1 MAVETGILPARYLD
15 PERIGSGGMGDIF
28 VATDD
33 LLGRRVAVKVLA
45 DRYAWDEGIRQ
56 RFTREALAAARLSG
70 EPGAVT
76 IFDVG
81 EWAGR
86 PFIVMEYIAGGSLEH
101 RLRKTGAHPPAQA
114 LRWLEQAAAAIDAAH
129 RQGVVHRDIK
139 PANLLLD
146 RNGNVHV
153 ADFGIASAAGLGS
166 LTLTG
171 MVLGTAGYLS
181 PEQARGEKAVPASDV
196 YALAI
201 VAYELLSGERPFAN
215 DSATAEA
222 VAHANAPVPSIV
234 ARCKNLPREVDP
246 VFQRALA
253 KDPKARYPT
262 AADFVAALRDALS
275 QAAGTTGRIV
285 PLARPTGWAGRRL
298 AIAAAL
304 LLIAA
309 GGGAVAAALVT
320 GGGHEAAQVITRR
333 VTGPAGNVTTVHET
347 VTRQQTV
354 TAPAPPPPPPP
365 PPAPQPPAP
374 VGTGS
379 GGHSLN
385 DQGYQQIQQGN
396 FTRAVPLLQQ
406 AVRKLAGTGPSDPYE
421 GYANYN
427 LGYAL
432 FRSGRCAEAVT
443 YFQRAIQLEPDRSE
457 PRAFLRRAQRCS

>member
-1 MAVETGILPARYLD
+1 MAVKAGILPERYVD

-28 VATDD
+28 VATDE

-45 DRYAWDEGIRQ
+45 DRYSWDEGIRQ

-86 PFIVMEYIAGGSLEH
+86 PYIVMEHLSGGSLDD
-101 RLRKTGAHPPAQA
+101 RIRKSGAQSPAQA
-114 LRWLEQAAAAIDAAH
+114 LRWLEQAAASIDAAH

-146 RNGNVHV
+146 ANGNVHV

-181 PEQARGEKAVPASDV
+181 PEQARGEKAGPPSDV
-196 YALAI
+196 YALAV

-215 DSATAEA
+215 ESSTAEA
-222 VAHANAPVPSIV
+222 MAHANAPVPSIA
-234 ARCKNLPREVDP
+234 ARCKNLPYEVDD

-253 KDPKARYPT
+253 KDPAARYPT
-262 AADFVAALRDALS
+262 AADFVAALREALA
-275 QAAGTTGRIV
+275 QAAGTTGQIV
-285 PLARPTGWAGRRL
+285 PIARPSGWAPSR
-298 AIAAAL
+298 AAL
-304 LLIAA
+304 VAALVLIAA
-309 GGGAVAAALVT
+309 GAGAVIAALVT
-320 GGGHEAAQVITRR
+320 GGHKTAQQIVTRR
-333 VTGPAGNVTTVHET
+333 VTGPAGQVTTVHET
-347 VTRQQTV
+347 ITRQQTV
-354 TAPAPPPPPPP
+354 TAQAPPPPP
-365 PPAPQPPAP
+365 PPAPPAP
-374 VGTGS
+374 VGGS

-385 DQGYQQIQQGN
+385 DQGYQLIQQGN
-396 FTRAVPLLQQ
+396 YAGAIPLLQQ
-406 AVRKLAGTGPSDPYE
+406 SVRKLAGTGPSDPYE

-432 FRSGRCAEAVT
+432 YRSGRCSEAVP
-443 YFQRAIQLEPDRSE
+443 YFQKAIQLEPDRSE

>member
-1 MAVETGILPARYLD
+1 MAVDAGILPERYAH

-28 VATDD
+28 VATDE

-81 EWAGR
+81 EWSGR
-86 PFIVMEYIAGGSLEH
+86 PYIVMEHLPGGSLED
-101 RLRKTGAHPPAQA
+101 RIRKSGAQPPPQA
-114 LRWLEQAAAAIDAAH
+114 LRWLEQAAAAIDVAH

-146 RNGNVHV
+146 ANGNVHV

-166 LTLTG
+166 LTQTG

-181 PEQARGEKAVPASDV
+181 PEQAKGEKAVPASDI
-196 YALAI
+196 YALAV

-215 DSATAEA
+215 ESTTAEA
-222 VAHANAPVPSIV
+222 MAHANAPVPSIA
-234 ARCKNLPREVDP
+234 ARCKNLPYEVDG

-253 KDPKARYPT
+253 KDPGARYRT
-262 AADFVAALRDALS
+262 AADFVAALRDALA
-275 QAAGTTGRIV
+275 QAPETTRRIAPVAAPSSSGT
-285 PLARPTGWAGRRL
+285 RRAAL
-298 AIAAAL
+298 IAAL

-309 GGGAVAAALVT
+309 GAGAVIAALVT
-320 GGGHEAAQVITRR
+320 RGDNSSAQVVTRR
-333 VTGPAGNVTTVHET
+333 VTGPAGQVTTVHET
-347 VTRQQTV
+347 ITQQQTV
-354 TAPAPPPPPPP
+354 TAAAPPPPP
-365 PPAPQPPAP
+365 PPAPPAP
-374 VGTGS
+374 VGGS
-379 GGHSLN
+379 NGHGLN
-385 DQGYQQIQQGN
+385 DRGFQLIQQGN
-396 FTRAVPLLQQ
+396 YAGAIPLLQQ
-406 AVRKLAGTGPSDPYE
+406 AVRKLAGTGPGDLYE

-432 FRSGRCAEAVT
+432 YRSGRCSEAVP
-443 YFQRAIQLEPDRSE
+443 YFQKAILLEPDRSE
-457 PRAFLRRAQRCS
+457 PRAFLKRAQRCS

>member
-1 MAVETGILPARYLD
+1 MAVDAKILPPRYLD
-15 PERIGSGGMGDIF
+15 PERIGTGGMGDIF
-28 VATDD
+28 VATDE

-81 EWAGR
+81 EWSGR
-86 PFIVMEYIAGGSLEH
+86 PYIVMEHLPGGSLED
-101 RLRKTGAHPPAQA
+101 RLRKSGAQAPAAA
-114 LRWLEQAAAAIDAAH
+114 LRWLEQAAVAIDAAH
-129 RQGVVHRDIK
+129 RRGIVHRDIK

-146 RNGNVHV
+146 ANGHVHV

-166 LTLTG
+166 LTATG

-181 PEQARGEKAVPASDV
+181 PEQARGERAEPASDV
-196 YALAI
+196 YALAV

-215 DSATAEA
+215 ESTTAEA
-222 VAHANAPVPSIV
+222 AAHANAPVPSIV

-246 VFQRALA
+246 VFKRALA
-253 KDPKARYPT
+253 KDPGARYPT

-275 QAAGTTGRIV
+275 QAAGTTGRIAPV
-285 PLARPTGWAGRRL
+285 ARPTSSAVRRL
-298 AIAAAL
+298 AIGAAL

-309 GGGAVAAALVT
+309 GAGAIAAALVT
-320 GGGHEAAQVITRR
+320 AGSDKTAQIVTRR
-333 VTGPAGNVTTVHET
+333 VTGPAGKVTTVRET

-365 PPAPQPPAP
+365 PPAP
-374 VGTGS
+374 VGSGS
-379 GGHSLN
+379 GGHALN
-385 DQGYQQIQQGN
+385 DNGYRLIQQGDY
-396 FTRAVPLLQQ
+396 AGAIPLLQQ
-406 AVRKLAGTGPSDPYE
+406 AVQTLAGTGPSDPYE

-432 FRSGRCAEAVT
+432 YRSGRCAEAVP
-443 YFQRAIQLEPDRSE
+443 YFRRAIQLEPDRSE

>member
-1 MAVETGILPARYLD
+1 MAVETGILPERYVD

-28 VATDD
+28 VATDE

-45 DRYAWDEGIRQ
+45 DRFAWDEGIRQ

-70 EPGAVT
+70 EPGAVM

-86 PFIVMEYIAGGSLEH
+86 PYIVMEYLPGGSLED
-101 RLRKTGAHPPAQA
+101 RVRKSGAHRPAQA
-114 LRWLEQAAAAIDAAH
+114 LRWLEQAAASIDAAH

-146 RNGNVHV
+146 ASGNVHV

-181 PEQARGEKAVPASDV
+181 PEQARGEKAGPASDL
-196 YALAI
+196 YALAV

-215 DSATAEA
+215 ESPTAEA

-234 ARCKNLPREVDP
+234 ARCKNLPYEVDG

-253 KDPKARYPT
+253 KDPGARYPS
-262 AADFVAALRDALS
+262 AVDFVAALREALAH
-275 QAAGTTGRIV
+275 AAGTTGRIV
-285 PLARPTGWAGRRL
+285 PVARPSGWSTRRTAL
-298 AIAAAL
+298 VAAL
-304 LLIAA
+304 LLITA
-309 GGGAVAAALVT
+309 GVGAVVAALVT
-320 GGGHEAAQVITRR
+320 GGHKTAQQVVTRR
-333 VTGPAGNVTTVHET
+333 VTGPAGQVTTVHET
-347 VTRQQTV
+347 ITRQQTV

-365 PPAPQPPAP
+365 PPPPAPPAP
-374 VGTGS
+374 VGGS

-385 DQGYQQIQQGN
+385 DQGYGLIQQGN
-396 FTRAVPLLQQ
+396 YAGAVPLLQQ
-406 AVRKLAGTGPSDPYE
+406 AVQKLSGTGPSDPYE

-432 FRSGRCAEAVT
+432 FRSGRCSEAVP

-457 PRAFLRRAQRCS
+457 PRAYLSRARRCS

>member
-1 MAVETGILPARYLD
+1 MAVEAGNLPERYVD

-28 VATDD
+28 VATDE

-86 PFIVMEYIAGGSLEH
+86 PYIVMEHLPGGSLDD
-101 RLRKTGAHPPAQA
+101 RIRKSGAHSYRSDV
-114 LRWLEQAAAAIDAAH
+114 LRWLEQAAAAVDSAH
-129 RQGVVHRDIK
+129 RKGVVHRDIK

-146 RNGNVHV
+146 EDGNVHV

-181 PEQARGEKAVPASDV
+181 PEQARGEKAGPASDV
-196 YALAI
+196 YALAV

-215 DSATAEA
+215 ESSTAEA

-234 ARCKNLPREVDP
+234 ARCKNLPYEVDG

-253 KDPKARYPT
+253 KDPAARYPT
-262 AADFVAALRDALS
+262 AVDFVAELRDALA

-285 PLARPTGWAGRRL
+285 PVARPSGSGARRAAL
-298 AIAAAL
+298 VAAL

-309 GGGAVAAALVT
+309 GAGAVIAALVT
-320 GGGHEAAQVITRR
+320 GGHNTAQQVVTRR
-333 VTGPAGNVTTVHET
+333 VTGPAGQVTTVHQT
-347 VTRQQTV
+347 ITHQQTV
-354 TAPAPPPPPPP
+354 TTAAPPPPPPPP
-365 PPAPQPPAP
+365 PPAP
-374 VGTGS
+374 VGGS

-385 DQGYQQIQQGN
+385 DQGYRLIQQGN
-396 FTRAVPLLQQ
+396 YAGAVPLLQQ
-406 AVRKLAGTGPSDPYE
+406 SVRKLTGTGPSDPYE

-432 FRSGRCAEAVT
+432 YKSGRCSEAVP

-457 PRAFLRRAQRCS
+457 PRAFLKRAQRCS